1 MDMEHDQALWSEG
14 PKSQPQTHTSNRKS
28 MLDMDLLEYKKRVH
42 LIRQVGALIG
52 PLAPTPQND
61 GMEFAWMS
69 RAARA
74 RGCKNSHQT

>member
-1 MDMEHDQALWSEG
+1 MRD
-14 PKSQPQTHTSNRKS
+14 K
-28 MLDMDLLEYKKRVH
+28 DLLKNKMKVH

-52 PLAPTPQND
+52 PLAPTSQNE

-74 RGCKNSHQT
+74 RGCKKFAPDLKITWPTYALRSAHL